1 MPTDRKAY
9 MRKFMADKRAKAKAA
24 QQESKGLVE
33 PTTSP
38 QVAPQAPIAADLSPL
53 TLNTLPNPPRPRPS
67 FLTGHPDGTVE
78 FADGQSGK
86 SIHALTLAQKIAV
99 GLAAPDDDC
108 MTCGHDRQTTHP
120 EGGKC
125 GHGCLCRRFRPA
137 GTDLVP
143 CHLCG
148 HDEFH
153 GHAAT
158 PCDQWMGKYP
168 CGCPSF
174 IDPAELF

>member
-1 MPTDRKAY
+1 MGDHVVRGSDGAVTS
-9 MRKFMADKRAKAKAA
+9 MRLT
-24 QQESKGLVE
+24 G
-33 PTTSP
+33 
-38 QVAPQAPIAADLSPL
+38 VAI
-53 TLNTLPNPPRPRPS
+53 RPRPS
-67 FLTGHPDGTVE
+67 F
-78 FADGQSGK
+78 
-86 SIHALTLAQKIAV
+86 
-99 GLAAPDDDC
+99 LAAPDDDC
-108 MTCGHDRQTTHP
+108 MTCKHDRQTTHP

-158 PCDQWMGKYP
+158 PCDQWMEPGY

-174 IDPAELF
+174 IDPADLF